1 MEKFYLSRSRLKL
14 GEGLEELLK
23 DLTNQIKPT
32 KIFFLLES
40 LFEKKGNLFWV
51 DFQPKKAEVKL
62 FNNLVFVK

>member
-1 MEKFYLSRSRLKL
+1 M
-14 GEGLEELLK
+14 LK

-51 DFQPKKAEVKL
+51 DFQLKKAEEFKL
-62 FNNLVFVK
+62 PIILVPCEINVNLEPLNNKISIL